1 MQLYALIMAG
11 GSGTRLWPRSRPEH
25 PKQFLDITGDL
36 TMLQEAQTRLVPL
49 VPPERVYVATNQGY
63 VDIVKRQLPAVPAAN
78 ILGEP
83 AGRGTAA
90 AIGLAAIHLRH
101 NDPGAVMAVLTADHL
116 INDTQT
122 FRSALA
128 AAKEVA
134 EDGWLVT
141 LGIRPTYPETG
152 YGYIQRGEPLRSV
165 DGIDAYRVVRFA
177 EKPEGATAEQFL
189 STGEY
194 AWNSGMFIW
203 QVERILSEMEQ
214 HMPELYA
221 GLIEIERGL
230 ETPEAERILAR
241 VWPNLPN
248 ETIDYGIMEKA
259 DRVAVLP
266 VEIGWN
272 DVGSWAAV
280 YDVLPHD
287 EHGNAVV
294 GRHLTTGT
302 RGSLVYAPKRLVA
315 TFGLEDIIVVDTED
329 VILIGPRSQSQD
341 VKQLVAMFQA
351 QEKAE
356 ALPTLPAASLQP
368 LPLESVGKL
377 FALATPAEAALLS
390 LVFHAGL
397 SPEMIARL
405 TREQIDL
412 PRSMLAIPGCT
423 MPLPDRTVQ
432 LLTASMNEW
441 ERTADK
447 LFPHW
452 NDPAVVEAVIEAI
465 GRRAGLTLNAA
476 IAHQT
481 LAQALFQSSEEGQT
495 ISSVLGSEAA
505 LAHIPLESHF
515 PFSIGNFEGG
525 EDGELARRA
534 RQTLDRAAGL
544 L

>member
-11 GSGTRLWPRSRPEH
+11 GSGTRLWPRSRPQH

-36 TMLQEAQTRLVPL
+36 TMLQEAQVRLVPL
-49 VPPERVYVATNQGY
+49 IPPERVWVATNQGY
-63 VDIVKRQLPAVPAAN
+63 VDIVKRQLPAVPVAN

-90 AIGLAAIHLRH
+90 AIGLAAIHLHRRE
-101 NDPGAVMAVLTADHL
+101 PGAVMAVLTADHL
-116 INDTQT
+116 IKDTQM

-128 AAKEVA
+128 AARQVA
-134 EDGWLVT
+134 QDGWLVT

-165 DGIDAYRVVRFA
+165 DGIEAYQVARFA
-177 EKPEGATAEQFL
+177 EKPDRATAEQFL
-189 STGEY
+189 GTGDY

-203 QVERILSEMEQ
+203 QVERILSEMQQ

-221 GLIEIERGL
+221 GLTEIERGL
-230 ETPEAERILAR
+230 GTAEAEHILAR
-241 VWPNLPN
+241 VWPDLPN

-287 EHGNAVV
+287 EHDNAVV

-315 TFGLEDIIVVDTED
+315 TFGLEDMIVVDTED
-329 VILIGPRSQSQD
+329 VLLIGPRSQSQD
-341 VKQLVAMFQA
+341 VKDLVAMFQA
-351 QEKAE
+351 QDRAE
-356 ALPTLPAASLQP
+356 APPTLPTASLQP
-368 LPLESVGKL
+368 LPLASVGKL
-377 FALATPAEAALLS
+377 LTLASPAEAALLS

-397 SPEMIARL
+397 SPEIITAL
-405 TREQIDL
+405 TRDQINL
-412 PRSMLAIPGCT
+412 PRRELTMPGRI
-423 MPLPDRTVQ
+423 MPLPD
-432 LLTASMNEW
+432 LTAELLAAWMHDR
-441 ERTADK
+441 ERPADK

-452 NDPAVVEAVIEAI
+452 GDPAVIEAVLEAI
-465 GRRAGLTLNAA
+465 GRRAGIVLNAA
-476 IAHQT
+476 IAYHT
-481 LAQALFQSSEEGQT
+481 
-495 ISSVLGSEAA
+495 
-505 LAHIPLESHF
+505 HP
-515 PFSIGNFEGG
+515 
-525 EDGELARRA
+525 
-534 RQTLDRAAGL
+534 
-544 L
+544 

>member
-11 GSGTRLWPRSRPEH
+11 GSGTRLWPRSRPQH

-36 TMLQEAQTRLVPL
+36 TMLQEAQVRLVPL
-49 VPPERVYVATNQGY
+49 IPPERVWVATNQGY
-63 VDIVKRQLPAVPAAN
+63 VDIVKRQLPVVPVAN

-90 AIGLAAIHLRH
+90 AIGLAAIHLRRRE
-101 NDPGAVMAVLTADHL
+101 PGAVMVVLTADHL
-116 INDTQT
+116 IKDTQT

-128 AAKEVA
+128 AATEVA

-152 YGYIQRGEPLRSV
+152 YGYVQRGEPLRAV
-165 DGIDAYRVVRFA
+165 DGIEAYRVARFA
-177 EKPEGATAEQFL
+177 EKPDGATAEQFL
-189 STGEY
+189 RTGEY

-203 QVERILSEMEQ
+203 QVERILGEMEQ

-221 GLIEIERGL
+221 GLIEIERSLG
-230 ETPEAERILAR
+230 TPEADRILAQ

-248 ETIDYGIMEKA
+248 KTIDYGIMEKA
-259 DRVAVLP
+259 KRVAVLP

-287 EHGNAVV
+287 EHDNAVV

-315 TFGLEDIIVVDTED
+315 TFGLEDMIVVDTED

-356 ALPTLPAASLQP
+356 ALPNLPATSLQP
-368 LPLESVGKL
+368 LPLASVGKL
-377 FALATPAEAALLS
+377 FAQASPAEAALLS

-397 SPEMIARL
+397 SPEFIARL

-412 PRSMLAIPGCT
+412 PRRRLAIPGRVI
-423 MPLPDRTVQ
+423 PLP
-432 LLTASMNEW
+432 
-441 ERTADK
+441 ERTAQLFAGWMHDREGPADK

-452 NDPAVVEAVIEAI
+452 EDPAVIEAVLEAI
-465 GRRAGLTLNAA
+465 GRRAGLVLNAA

-481 LAQALFQSSEEGQT
+481 LAQALFQSSEEGHT
-495 ISSVLGSEAA
+495 ISSVLGSEAE
-505 LAHIPLESHF
+505 LARIPLESQF
-515 PFSIGNFEGG
+515 PFSIGNFAG
-525 EDGELARRA
+525 EEDSELVRQA
-534 RQTLDRAAGL
+534 RQTLDRAVGL